1 MNKSTLAVYTAA
13 VLAPLFGCIM
23 LIALGACGYR
33 MQAAD
38 YSTLQNMAPNCA
50 INATMLAEAGPAFAE
65 ERANDKVCVCG
76 ARGILA
82 RSGQSLSDAGRLGC
96 PQ

>member
-1 MNKSTLAVYTAA
+1 MNTLDKRLALALVACVAA
-13 VLAPLFGCIM
+13 A
-23 LIALGACGYR
+23 ACGYR

-38 YSTLQNMAPNCA
+38 YTTLQNMAPNCA
-50 INATMLAEAGPAFAE
+50 ENVTLMADAGAQYMQVRATD
-65 ERANDKVCVCG
+65 RTCVCG

-82 RSGQSLSDAGRLGC
+82 RAKQPLPDAGKLGC